1 MGLFKKEKSKTELK
15 KHEKTTQLFNDALKE
30 INELYDDMKADYVLV
45 ENLAAEFEQFVSR
58 LGDRLDEKDVEEL
71 ENFLQ
76 RLNKMDTNA
85 RNSIRDINDIIRL
98 QKKRLSELLND
109 L

>member
-1 MGLFKKEKSKTELK
+1 MGLFKKGKATTELQKQEKSAR
-15 KHEKTTQLFNDALKE
+15 LFNEAIKE
-30 INELYDDMKADYVLV
+30 INELYDDMKADYEQV
-45 ENLAAEFEQFVSR
+45 ENLAAEFEQFVAR
-58 LGDRLDEKDVEEL
+58 LSERLEEKDVEEL
-71 ENFLQ
+71 EDFLQ
-76 RLNKMDTNA
+76 RLNRMDANA